1 MSGTAVVIPLNIKG
15 RNNIILN
22 GALTGVT
29 GFSLTNLDANPA
41 NAEYPHEGKDYYI
54 QNKTGHDVTLKNFDT
69 TVDIPFVLKNGADLV
84 VPNNGIV
91 FFKNNSYTL
100 VEYFKNWSENSISGT
115 ENKLPK
121 FSSSGITDSVIKNI
135 DKKIGI
141 NKEIPES
148 ILDVSLPPPVETPL
162 TGTFSFN
169 GFSITGVNTLM
180 LSELSNE
187 ATIKVVSTGN
197 TYDLDMIMSDTL
209 AYASSGG
216 DLFTDEACVV
226 VISETKYFDF
236 MELLKS
242 YVQFGNTTRENNEKV
257 VYNKSERIYNES
269 TGSIQQ
275 ETNLTSGN
283 SSSHSFRVNGT
294 LAANIYILEEGGLLG
309 ITVRNAIGHGI
320 TYFSN
325 NTIKITGLPT
335 SVPQAGS
342 NILYKD
348 SNGFLKIA

>member
-1 MSGTAVVIPLNIKG
+1 MSITYRNIKG
-15 RNNIILN
+15 SELEHDEVDENFR
-22 GALTGVT
+22 
-29 GFSLTNLDANPA
+29 FLD
-41 NAEYPHEGKDYYI
+41 E
-54 QNKTGHDVTLKNFDT
+54 NK
-69 TVDIPFVLKNGADLV
+69 ADLV
-84 VPNNGIV
+84 GGKVPTSQLP
-91 FFKNNSYTL
+91 SYVDDVIEVASFSSLPTTGEAGKIYVAL
-100 VEYFKNWSENSISGT
+100 DTNKTYRWGGTAYILISSPISGT

-121 FSSSGITDSVIKNI
+121 FSSSGLTDSIILNI

-148 ILDVSLPPPVETPL
+148 IFDIELPPPVDIPL
-162 TGTFSFN
+162 TGTFSLAA
-169 GFSITGVNTLM
+169 GLITGVNTLM